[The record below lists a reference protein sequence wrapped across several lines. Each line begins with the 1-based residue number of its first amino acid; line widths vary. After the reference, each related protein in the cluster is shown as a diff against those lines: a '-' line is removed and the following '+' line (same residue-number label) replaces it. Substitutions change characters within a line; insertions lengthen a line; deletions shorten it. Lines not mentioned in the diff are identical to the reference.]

1 MKIVVVSLVAN
12 SADIIESFVRHS
24 LTFADEMIIVD
35 HQSADDTVPILKKL
49 KEEGLPIHLDEF
61 DKAELPHGEIMT
73 ELSWRAVNE
82 LNADMV
88 LPFDS
93 DEFLISTVSGKTC
106 REILEELRL
115 DRIYEIHHW
124 LYAFAKPDTDRDK
137 FTLSRPAYRKPT
149 DTPKTFITRNF
160 MKHNPDFRFAQGTHY
175 VFDTNYTTT
184 KFPTTK
190 LTESLHLAH
199 YQWRSVEQV
208 VSKVVDGWITN
219 VAKYSRY
226 TINCAYWGNH
236 FREVL
241 KGKVPELLPKNFE
254 DSFEFADLN
263 EYSGEAETKYTSS
276 SAADPLK
283 NLMVVAEK
291 LAQAYIEEKTLSSSP
306 LISANLPFWGDEE
319 KFKKSFQ
326 SLLNQD
332 VPRLEIAVWTSRQI
346 NSLDVDLP
354 KEWVVKQCAFSD
366 SNGMLPFGEKVREQN
381 SGEYILWLLPGD
393 ELKETFLRK
402 AVVSMETNNN
412 SSVFI
417 ADNENKIANDLRIR
431 LGDYI
436 KAEEGELSVWNGSIF
451 ADNLLKEG
459 KIPSGGFSG
468 MIFCRELLNTI
479 DWLEGYETPG
489 NFFELTAILELVRRA
504 DWLSVSKELFVNVD
518 DERDNNEKYI
528 WQHIECFLQVSAQK
542 DTIAYK
548 KWQERNVNLKKYS
561 DKLAQIP
568 VWKQY
573 LSICENQIG

>member
-106 REILEELRL
+106 REILEELHL

-124 LYAFAKPDTDRDK
+124 LYAFANPDKDRDK
-137 FTLSRPAYRKPT
+137 FTLSRPAFRKRAT
-149 DTPKTFITRNF
+149 GPKSLLGRKF
-160 MKHNPDFRFAQGTHY
+160 MENNISFQCAQGVHY
-175 VFDTNYTTT
+175 VDIEEDLNAKLPITN
-184 KFPTTK
+184 
-190 LTESLHLAH
+190 LDNELHLAH
-199 YQWRSVEQV
+199 YQWRSGEQI
-208 VSKVVDGWITN
+208 VSKVVNGWITN

-226 TINCAYWGNH
+226 TINCDYWGNH

-291 LAQAYIEEKTLSSSP
+291 LAQAYIEEKTFNSSP
-306 LISANLPFWGDEE
+306 LISVNLPFWGNEE
-319 KFKKSFQ
+319 KFEKSFQ

-332 VPRLEIAVWTSRQI
+332 VPRLEIVIWTQRKI
-346 NSLDVDLP
+346 KVLNDDLP
-354 KEWVVKQCAFSD
+354 KEWVVKQCVFSD
-366 SNGMLPFGEKVREQN
+366 SNGMLPFGEKVRERN
-381 SGEYILWLLPGD
+381 NGKYILWLLPGD

-417 ADNENKIANDLRIR
+417 ADNENKLANDLRIR

-451 ADNLLKEG
+451 ADKLLKEG

-468 MIFCRELLNTI
+468 IIFRRELLKILN
-479 DWLEGYETPG
+479 WLEEYETPG
-489 NFFELTAILELVRRA
+489 NFFEFTAVVELMRRA
-504 DWLSVSKELFVNVD
+504 GWVSVAKEPFIILDEDRD
-518 DERDNNEKYI
+518 DNEKFI
-528 WQHIECFLQVSAQK
+528 WQHIECFLQVSEKK

-548 KWQERNVNLKKYS
+548 NWQECDANLKKFAYN
-561 DKLAQIP
+561 LEQLP

-573 LSICENQIG
+573 LSICGNENS